1 MSGDGN
7 GIRRTPAPRP
17 ETHLPIFNVSRRG
30 FLIGAGAGALTLAIG
45 GCKGLTEAEPERLYG
60 GDNMPGGLKDSPLAF
75 VSIAADGTVTVINPR
90 AEMGQG
96 IRTSVPMIIADE
108 LDAEWDRVKVIQAVG
123 DHARYGNQNT
133 DGSRSIRHGF
143 TSFRR
148 AGAAAKQML
157 VSAAAAAWGVPV
169 GEVIAERHQLRHAA
183 SGRSADY
190 GEFAAAAAALPIPAR
205 ETLTLKAPSEFRYIG
220 RGDMALIDNQDI
232 VTGRAGYGTDVRFDN
247 MVYAVV
253 ARPPV
258 YGGRLR
264 RFNADAALAHPG
276 VIAVHTLDTPASPPP
291 LFLPLGG
298 VAVIAENTW
307 AAIEGRRKLEIEW
320 DDGDNAGYSS
330 DAYDQQLTEAIRQPG
345 KLVYENGDVQA
356 ALHDAPTKIA
366 AEYHMP
372 HIAHATI
379 EPPAATVRIV
389 DGKAE
394 AWACVQDPQS
404 SRDLIAQLLGM
415 STDDVTVYQTL
426 LGGGFG
432 RKSKPDFVGEAAL
445 LSQHLG
451 GRPVKVMWTRED
463 DLAHDYLHAVSV
475 QRVEAAADAEGR
487 PLALLHRVAAPTIS
501 STFGP
506 DSGYEAPFELTMGLT
521 DLPTSLPHYRIE
533 NAQAMAHTRIGWF
546 RSVYNIPHA
555 FATQCAIAELAHAA
569 GRDPKDF
576 LLEVIGPAQKIDP
589 RVRDAG
595 NYDEHPELYP
605 LDTGRLRRVAETV
618 AAAANWGRPLPA
630 GHGLGI
636 AAHRSFV
643 SYTAAVVEVA
653 VDADGRWRVVAVD
666 IAIDCGAQINPER
679 VRSQLEGTVIQGI
692 GIVKGSAITFRNGR
706 VEQGNYHQFILPR
719 MPDAPPVIRTHSVGA
734 DDTGVALGGVGEPG
748 LPPVAPAIANA
759 IFAASGRRVYR
770 LPIGDRVMG

>member
-1 MSGDGN
+1 MSGDGHH
-7 GIRRTPAPRP
+7 IRRRP
-17 ETHLPIFNVSRRG
+17 GTFLPLFNISRRG

-45 GCKGLTEAEPERLYG
+45 GCKGLTEPESEPERLYG

-75 VSIAADGTVTVINPR
+75 ISIAADGTVTVINPR

-108 LDAEWDRVKVIQAVG
+108 LDAEWARVKVIQAVG

-157 VSAAAAAWGVPV
+157 ISAAAAAWGVPV
-169 GEVIAERHQLRHAA
+169 AEIIAERHQLRHAA

-190 GEFAAAAAALPIPAR
+190 GEFAAAAAALPVPDTR
-205 ETLTLKAPSEFRYIG
+205 TVPLKPWSQLRYIG
-220 RGDMALIDNQDI
+220 RDDIALIDNQDI
-232 VTGRAGYGTDVRFDN
+232 VTGRAVYGTDVRFDN
-247 MVYAVV
+247 MAYAVV

-264 RFNADAALAHPG
+264 RANIDTALAHPG
-276 VIAVHTLDTPASPPP
+276 VIAVHTLETPPSPPP

-307 AAIEGRRKLEIEW
+307 AAMEGRRKLELEW
-320 DDGDNAGYSS
+320 DDGDNAGYDS
-330 DAYDQQLTEAIRQPG
+330 DAYDRQLTAAIQQPG
-345 KLVYENGDVQA
+345 KRVYEHGDVES
-356 ALHDAPTKIA
+356 ALRDAPTTIA
-366 AEYHMP
+366 VEYHMP

-379 EPPAATVRIV
+379 EPPAATAQIV
-389 DGKAE
+389 DGKVTV
-394 AWACVQDPQS
+394 WACVQDPQS
-404 SRDLIAQLLGM
+404 SRDLAAQLLGM
-415 STDDVTVYQTL
+415 SSDDVTVYQTL

-445 LSQHLG
+445 LSHHLG

-533 NAQAMAHTRIGWF
+533 NTQAMAHARIGWF

-589 RVRDAG
+589 RVRGAT
-595 NYDEHPELYP
+595 NYDENPALYP

-618 AAAANWGRPLPA
+618 ATAANWGRPLPT

-653 VDADGRWRVVAVD
+653 VDEDGRWRVVAVD

-692 GIVKGSAITFRNGR
+692 GIVQGSAITFRNGR

-719 MPDAPPVIRTHSVGA
+719 MPDAPLVIRVHAVGA
-734 DDTGVALGGVGEPG
+734 DDTEVSLGGVGEPG
-748 LPPVAPAIANA
+748 LPPIAPALANA
-759 IFAASGRRVYR
+759 IFAASGQRIRR
-770 LPIGDRVMG
+770 LPVGDRVGTG

>member
-1 MSGDGN
+1 LN
-7 GIRRTPAPRP
+7 
-17 ETHLPIFNVSRRG
+17 
-30 FLIGAGAGALTLAIG
+30 
-45 GCKGLTEAEPERLYG
+45 
-60 GDNMPGGLKDSPLAF
+60 PG
-75 VSIAADGTVTVINPR
+75 
-90 AEMGQG
+90 
-96 IRTSVPMIIADE
+96 
-108 LDAEWDRVKVIQAVG
+108 
-123 DHARYGNQNT
+123 
-133 DGSRSIRHGF
+133 
-143 TSFRR
+143 
-148 AGAAAKQML
+148 
-157 VSAAAAAWGVPV
+157 
-169 GEVIAERHQLRHAA
+169 

-190 GEFAAAAAALPIPAR
+190 GEFAAAAAALPVPDPR
-205 ETLTLKAPSEFRYIG
+205 TLALKPQSQFRYIG
-220 RGDMALIDNQDI
+220 RSDMALIDNQDI
-232 VTGRAGYGTDVRFDN
+232 VSGRAIYGTDVRFDN
-247 MVYAVV
+247 MAYAVV

-264 RFNADAALAHPG
+264 RVNMDAALAHPG
-276 VIAVHTLDTPASPPP
+276 VIAVHTLATPESPPP

-298 VAVIAENTW
+298 VAVIADTTW
-307 AAIEGRRKLEIEW
+307 AAMEGRRKLEIEW
-320 DDGDNAGYSS
+320 DDGANAGYDSK
-330 DAYDQQLTEAIRQPG
+330 AYDAQLTQALQQPG
-345 KLVYENGDVQA
+345 KLVYENGDVLA
-356 ALHDAPTKIA
+356 ALRDAPTKIA

-432 RKSKPDFVGEAAL
+432 RKSKPDYVGEAAL

-463 DLAHDYLHAVSV
+463 DLGHDYLHAVSV

-487 PLALLHRVAAPTIS
+487 PLALLHRVAAPTIT

-533 NAQAMAHTRIGWF
+533 NTQAMAHARIGWF

-576 LLEVIGPAQKIDP
+576 LLEVIGPPQKIDP
-589 RVRDAG
+589 RLRDAG
-595 NYDEHPELYP
+595 NYDENPALYP

-618 AAAANWGRPLPA
+618 ANGANWGRTLPA

-653 VDADGRWRVVAVD
+653 VEADGRWRVVAVD

-692 GIVKGSAITFRNGR
+692 GIVKDSAISFRNGR
-706 VEQGNYHQFILPR
+706 VEQSNFHEFLIPR
-719 MPDAPPVIRTHSVGA
+719 MPDAPPLIRVHAVGA
-734 DDTGVALGGVGEPG
+734 DDPDVALGGVGEPG
-748 LPPVAPAIANA
+748 LPPMAPAIANA
-759 IFAASGRRVYR
+759 IFAACGQRIYR
-770 LPIGDRVMG
+770 LPIGERLPTR